1 MRLPPVAA
9 PTRAAAMHAFE
20 PLLGGLVL
28 NALHAANLTGPY
40 PAWTFNAILAV
51 CVIYQQPAV
60 QAKLTHGDLHRFLW
74 PRLGFHVAMYT
85 AVLVVVGWGPLS
97 GMAFIGTLSIHLR
110 WVGSVAWPP
119 AAVLGVASVV
129 VGQVVIAAGWAF
141 SYLDT
146 ALGNAIAAIVTVTVL
161 LVSRLLGLT
170 VRQRERAE
178 QRLRTS
184 EERFRTLTQHAADV
198 ITVADAQGRIDY
210 VSPSVATVV
219 GLPPERL
226 VGTELAALVHPDDR
240 ALVEDGRERVTELRI
255 RHADGSWRWHEA
267 YVRDLRD
274 VPSVGGIVLNHRDIT
289 RRRQDRERLLYEAS
303 HDPLTGLLNRAALWR
318 LLDESLRR
326 RQVALLYV
334 DLDRFKHI
342 NDTMGH
348 DAGDAVLTAFAGLL
362 RRCVPASDAVA
373 RLGGD
378 EFAVLLTGV
387 RSADDATAV
396 ARRLIG
402 ELTEPLHISD
412 RTVYA
417 RASVGVAVASANDDA
432 GTLMRHADLAMYSA
446 KRRKVGTWQLYVD
459 GMAEDETSTAA
470 LELDLRHAIR
480 DDQLRLQFQPIV
492 DLGTGVLRG
501 LEALVRWEHP
511 VHGLLGP
518 TAFVPLAEKQGLI
531 AELGGWV
538 LETAC
543 TEALRWQRDGRR
555 VSVSVNLSPR
565 ELDRGPLVERVLTIL
580 RRTGFDPTD
589 LVLEVTENALVD
601 ETVIPQLATLSAHGV
616 RIALDDFGTGYSS
629 LRYLTRLPV
638 DMLKL
643 DRCFVAE
650 LNGTSEGAAVADAV
664 SRLSTVLRLDVV
676 AEGIE
681 NAAQVDEL
689 RRLGFRA
696 GQGFHFSRPLDPEQ
710 VDKLISEQALTLLP
724 DGQHG
729 EDPEEGD
736 GPHERRDPVGPHADR
751 LRHLPPVQ
759 QQQ

>member
-1 MRLPPVAA
+1 MRLPPLV
-9 PTRAAAMHAFE
+9 TRIRAAAMHAFE

-28 NALHAANLTGPY
+28 NLLHAADLTGPY
-40 PAWTFNAILAV
+40 PLWTFNAILAA
-51 CVIYQQPAV
+51 CVVYQQPAV
-60 QAKLTHGDLHRFLW
+60 QQRLTGGDLSRFLW

-97 GMAFIGTLSIHLR
+97 GMAFIGTLFIHLR
-110 WVGSVAWPP
+110 WAGSVAWPP
-119 AAVLGVASVV
+119 AAVLGVTSVV
-129 VGQVVIAAGWAF
+129 VGQVAIAAGWVF
-141 SYLDT
+141 SYLPIPQ
-146 ALGNAIAAIVTVTVL
+146 GNAIAAIVTVTVL

-170 VRQRERAE
+170 VKQREQAE
-178 QRLRTS
+178 QKLRNS
-184 EERFRTLTQHAADV
+184 EERFRTLIQNAADV
-198 ITVADAQGRIDY
+198 ITVADTGGRIDY
-210 VSPSVATVV
+210 VSPSAATVL
-219 GLPPERL
+219 GSPPEKL
-226 VGTELAALVHPDDR
+226 TGSSITDLVHPDDK
-240 ALVEDGRERVTELRI
+240 ALVEDGRERVTELRM

-274 VPSVGGIVLNHRDIT
+274 LPSVNGIVLNHRDIT
-289 RRRQDRERLLYEAS
+289 RRRDDRERLLYEAS
-303 HDPLTGLLNRAALWR
+303 HDALTGLLNRAALWR
-318 LLDESLRR
+318 LLEESLRK
-326 RQVALLYV
+326 RQVALLYI
-334 DLDRFKHI
+334 DLDRFKHV

-348 DAGDAVLTAFAGLL
+348 DAGDALLTAFAALL

-402 ELTEPLHISD
+402 ELTEPLRIND
-412 RTVYA
+412 RGVYA
-417 RASVGVAVASANDDA
+417 RASIGVAVAGRDDDA
-432 GTLMRHADLAMYSA
+432 GSLMRHADLAMFSA

-480 DDQLRLQFQPIV
+480 DRQLRLQFQPIV
-492 DLGTGVLRG
+492 DLETGVLKSV
-501 LEALVRWEHP
+501 EALVRWQHP
-511 VHGLLGP
+511 VHGSLGP
-518 TAFVPLAEKQGLI
+518 AAFVPLAEKQGLI

-543 TEALRWQRDGRR
+543 TEALRWQRHGRR
-555 VSVSVNLSPR
+555 LSVNVNLSPR
-565 ELDRGPLVERVLTIL
+565 ELERGPLVERVLTVL
-580 RRTGFDPTD
+580 RRTGFDAGN

-650 LNGTSEGAAVADAV
+650 LNGTQEGAAVADAV

-681 NAAQVDEL
+681 NAAQADEL

-696 GQGFHFSRPLDPEQ
+696 GQGYHFARPLDPEQ
-710 VDKLISEQALTLLP
+710 VDALLLEEALPLLP
-724 DGQHG
+724 NRQH
-729 EDPEEGD
+729 
-736 GPHERRDPVGPHADR
+736 
-751 LRHLPPVQ
+751 
-759 QQQ
+759 